1 MPENKDELLKKQNE
15 EIQKL
20 KKELKQASKPSSM
33 FSVLKNTVKR
43 NVHDFFIREDRMKN
57 MDSKIKN
64 LEKELAKKEEELN
77 KTSAELFA
85 AVNLGESDTTRD
97 RSDENSG
104 DNPESEP
111 DSPTQDGPVFPQTAE
126 DAVKEYFGPID
137 LAQLARYY
145 YPETSKPKTSEGL
158 ESPDEESNAEK
169 EEPSSQISTEPE
181 NMGNS
186 VPVDAKPK
194 SQEQAPLV
202 LNNKEE
208 AEKELPKTEPRPEP
222 VLKEIKKPEKTEK
235 KEKDNQ
241 VSERKTAATTTALSQ
256 TKAVVDAEDAPKEK
270 THEPQTST
278 KNAGL
283 NPRSKSGNES
293 SFAGELSMKSG
304 ADSGKAGEASMKS
317 LHSALRLRLPA
328 AKEPLGNETGK
339 AGELSMK
346 SGNEFCEA
354 GELSISVKKAEKNDA
369 TSPGRAKTDT
379 PKINKKNTSTQN
391 KEEKG
396 SKPTQ
401 QEKQPEVKQSETD
414 EQVKGSSAVTTTA
427 TVVDKNGKKKSR
439 KDRRKQK
446 KNTQNPEAQ
455 SAAKT
460 ENNNTVANPGQEKPL
475 SEPDFAESAELDIDL
490 PDDFGIVMEPE
501 EPLPSDLPD
510 INSGS
515 GNIFD
520 DLFNSD
526 SDNWDDSNI

>member
-85 AVNLGESDTTRD
+85 AVNLGESDTTSN

-158 ESPDEESNAEK
+158 ESPDEEPNAEK

-186 VPVDAKPK
+186 VPADAKPK

-208 AEKELPKTEPRPEP
+208 TEKELPKTEPRPEP
-222 VLKEIKKPEKTEK
+222 VLKETKKPEKTEK

-256 TKAVVDAEDAPKEK
+256 TKAVVDAENAPKK
-270 THEPQTST
+270 KAPEPQTLT

-283 NPRSKSGNES
+283 NPRSKSDNES

-304 ADSGKAGEASMKS
+304 ADSGKAGE
-317 LHSALRLRLPA
+317 
-328 AKEPLGNETGK
+328 
-339 AGELSMK
+339 LSMK
-346 SGNEFCEA
+346 SGNESCEA

-369 TSPGRAKTDT
+369 ASPGRAKTDT

-391 KEEKG
+391 KEEKS

-414 EQVKGSSAVTTTA
+414 EQVKGSVAVTTTA

-446 KNTQNPEAQ
+446 KNTQNPETQ

-475 SEPDFAESAELDIDL
+475 SELDFTESAEPDIDL

>member
-158 ESPDEESNAEK
+158 ESPDEDPNAEK

-186 VPVDAKPK
+186 VPADAKPK
-194 SQEQAPLV
+194 SQEQAPPV
-202 LNNKEE
+202 LNKEE

-222 VLKEIKKPEKTEK
+222 VLKETKKPEKTEK

-256 TKAVVDAEDAPKEK
+256 TKAVVDAENAPKK
-270 THEPQTST
+270 KAPEPQTLT

-304 ADSGKAGEASMKS
+304 
-317 LHSALRLRLPA
+317 
-328 AKEPLGNETGK
+328 NE
-339 AGELSMK
+339 S
-346 SGNEFCEA
+346 CEA

-369 TSPGRAKTDT
+369 ASPGRAKTDT

-414 EQVKGSSAVTTTA
+414 EQVKGSAAVTTTA

-475 SEPDFAESAELDIDL
+475 SEPDFTESAELDIDL

>member
-85 AVNLGESDTTRD
+85 AVNLGESDTTSN

-158 ESPDEESNAEK
+158 ESPDEEPNAEK

-186 VPVDAKPK
+186 VPADAKPK

-208 AEKELPKTEPRPEP
+208 TEKELPKTEPRPEP
-222 VLKEIKKPEKTEK
+222 VLKETKKPEKTEK

-256 TKAVVDAEDAPKEK
+256 TKAVVDAENAPKK
-270 THEPQTST
+270 KAPEPQTLT

-283 NPRSKSGNES
+283 NPRSKSDNES

-304 ADSGKAGEASMKS
+304 ADSGKAGE
-317 LHSALRLRLPA
+317 
-328 AKEPLGNETGK
+328 
-339 AGELSMK
+339 LSMK
-346 SGNEFCEA
+346 SGNESCEA

-369 TSPGRAKTDT
+369 ASPGRAKTDT

-414 EQVKGSSAVTTTA
+414 EQVKGCLAS
-427 TVVDKNGKKKSR
+427 
-439 KDRRKQK
+439 
-446 KNTQNPEAQ
+446 
-455 SAAKT
+455 
-460 ENNNTVANPGQEKPL
+460 
-475 SEPDFAESAELDIDL
+475 
-490 PDDFGIVMEPE
+490 
-501 EPLPSDLPD
+501 PD
-510 INSGS
+510 I
-515 GNIFD
+515 
-520 DLFNSD
+520 
-526 SDNWDDSNI
+526 

>member
-1 MPENKDELLKKQNE
+1 MMPENKDELLKKQNE

-85 AVNLGESDTTRD
+85 AVNLGESDTTSN

-104 DNPESEP
+104 DNPESES

-145 YPETSKPKTSEGL
+145 YPETSKPKTSDDL
-158 ESPDEESNAEK
+158 ESPDEEPNAEK
-169 EEPSSQISTEPE
+169 EEPSSQINTEPE
-181 NMGNS
+181 NIGNS
-186 VPVDAKPK
+186 VPVDAKPE
-194 SQEQAPLV
+194 SWEQASTK
-202 LNNKEE
+202 KEAE
-208 AEKELPKTEPRPEP
+208 EKELPKTEPRPEP
-222 VLKEIKKPEKTEK
+222 VLKETKKPEKTEK

-256 TKAVVDAEDAPKEK
+256 AKAVVDAENAPKEK
-270 THEPQTST
+270 APEPQTLT

-339 AGELSMK
+339 AGELS
-346 SGNEFCEA
+346 
-354 GELSISVKKAEKNDA
+354 ISVKKAEKNDA
-369 TSPGRAKTDT
+369 ASPGGSPGRAKTDT

-401 QEKQPEVKQSETD
+401 LEKQPEVKQSETD
-414 EQVKGSSAVTTTA
+414 EQVKGSAAVTTTA

-446 KNTQNPEAQ
+446 KNTQNPETQ
-455 SAAKT
+455 SAQPVAKT

-475 SEPDFAESAELDIDL
+475 SEPDFTESAEPDIDL

>member
-85 AVNLGESDTTRD
+85 AINLGESDTTSN

-158 ESPDEESNAEK
+158 ESPDEEPNAEK

-186 VPVDAKPK
+186 VPADAKPK
-194 SQEQAPLV
+194 SQEQAPPV
-202 LNNKEE
+202 LNKEE

-222 VLKEIKKPEKTEK
+222 VLKETKKPEKTEK

-270 THEPQTST
+270 APEPQTLT

-304 ADSGKAGEASMKS
+304 ADSGKAGE
-317 LHSALRLRLPA
+317 
-328 AKEPLGNETGK
+328 
-339 AGELSMK
+339 
-346 SGNEFCEA
+346 
-354 GELSISVKKAEKNDA
+354 LSISVKKAEKNDA
-369 TSPGRAKTDT
+369 ASPGRAKTDT

-396 SKPTQ
+396 SNPTQ
-401 QEKQPEVKQSETD
+401 QEKQPEVKQAETD
-414 EQVKGSSAVTTTA
+414 KQVKDSPAVTTTA

-446 KNTQNPEAQ
+446 KNTQNPETQ

-475 SEPDFAESAELDIDL
+475 SEPDFTESAEPDIDL

>member
-33 FSVLKNTVKR
+33 FSVLKNTVQR
-43 NVHDFFIREDRMKN
+43 HVHDFFIREDRMKN

-77 KTSAELFA
+77 KASAELFA
-85 AVNLGESDTTRD
+85 AVNLGESDTTSN

-145 YPETSKPKTSEGL
+145 YPETSKPKTSDDL
-158 ESPDEESNAEK
+158 ESPDEEPNAEK
-169 EEPSSQISTEPE
+169 EEPSSQINTEPE

-186 VPVDAKPK
+186 VPADAKPK
-194 SQEQAPLV
+194 SQEQAPPV
-202 LNNKEE
+202 LNKEE
-208 AEKELPKTEPRPEP
+208 AEKELPKTEPRPKT
-222 VLKEIKKPEKTEK
+222 VLKETKKPEKTEK

-256 TKAVVDAEDAPKEK
+256 TKAVKEK
-270 THEPQTST
+270 APEPQTLT

-283 NPRSKSGNES
+283 NPRSKSG
-293 SFAGELSMKSG
+293 F
-304 ADSGKAGEASMKS
+304 
-317 LHSALRLRLPA
+317 
-328 AKEPLGNETGK
+328 

-346 SGNEFCEA
+346 SGNESCET

-369 TSPGRAKTDT
+369 ASPGRAKTDT

-475 SEPDFAESAELDIDL
+475 SEPDFTESAEPDIDL

>member
-85 AVNLGESDTTRD
+85 AVNLGESDTTSD
-97 RSDENSG
+97 RSDEKSG

-126 DAVKEYFGPID
+126 DAVREYFGPID

-158 ESPDEESNAEK
+158 ESPDEEPNAEK

-186 VPVDAKPK
+186 VPADAKSK
-194 SQEQAPLV
+194 SQEQASLV

-208 AEKELPKTEPRPEP
+208 AEKELPKTEPRPKP
-222 VLKEIKKPEKTEK
+222 VLKETKKPEKTEK

-256 TKAVVDAEDAPKEK
+256 AKAVVDAENAPKEK
-270 THEPQTST
+270 APEPQTLT
-278 KNAGL
+278 KNVGL

-304 ADSGKAGEASMKS
+304 
-317 LHSALRLRLPA
+317 
-328 AKEPLGNETGK
+328 NETGK

-346 SGNEFCEA
+346 SGNESCEA

-369 TSPGRAKTDT
+369 ASPGRAKTDT

-401 QEKQPEVKQSETD
+401 QEKQPEVKQAETD
-414 EQVKGSSAVTTTA
+414 KQVKDSPAVTTTA

-460 ENNNTVANPGQEKPL
+460 ENNNIVANPGQEKPL
-475 SEPDFAESAELDIDL
+475 SELDFTESAEPDIDL

>member
-85 AVNLGESDTTRD
+85 AVNLGESDTTGD

-158 ESPDEESNAEK
+158 ESPDEDPNAEK

-186 VPVDAKPK
+186 VPADAKPK
-194 SQEQAPLV
+194 SQEQAPPV
-202 LNNKEE
+202 LNREE

-222 VLKEIKKPEKTEK
+222 VLIETKKPEKTEK

-304 ADSGKAGEASMKS
+304 
-317 LHSALRLRLPA
+317 
-328 AKEPLGNETGK
+328 NE
-339 AGELSMK
+339 S
-346 SGNEFCEA
+346 CEA

-369 TSPGRAKTDT
+369 ASPGRAKTDT
-379 PKINKKNTSTQN
+379 PKINKKNASTQN

-401 QEKQPEVKQSETD
+401 QEKQPDVKQAETD
-414 EQVKGSSAVTTTA
+414 EQVKGSAAVITTA

-460 ENNNTVANPGQEKPL
+460 ENNNIVANPGQEKPL
-475 SEPDFAESAELDIDL
+475 SEPDFTESAEPDIDL

>member
-85 AVNLGESDTTRD
+85 AVNLGESDTTSN
-97 RSDENSG
+97 RSDEKSG

-111 DSPTQDGPVFPQTAE
+111 DSPIQDGPVFPQTAE

-145 YPETSKPKTSEGL
+145 YPEASKPKTSEGL
-158 ESPDEESNAEK
+158 ESPDEEPNAEK

-186 VPVDAKPK
+186 VPADAKSK

-241 VSERKTAATTTALSQ
+241 VSERKTTVTTTALSQ
-256 TKAVVDAEDAPKEK
+256 TKAVVDAKDAPKEK
-270 THEPQTST
+270 TPKPQTST

-304 ADSGKAGEASMKS
+304 
-317 LHSALRLRLPA
+317 
-328 AKEPLGNETGK
+328 NE
-339 AGELSMK
+339 S
-346 SGNEFCEA
+346 CEA

-475 SEPDFAESAELDIDL
+475 SEPDFTESAELDIDL

>member
-85 AVNLGESDTTRD
+85 AVNLGESDTTSN

-158 ESPDEESNAEK
+158 ESPDEEPNAEK

-186 VPVDAKPK
+186 VPADAKPK

-208 AEKELPKTEPRPEP
+208 TEKELPKTEPRPEP
-222 VLKEIKKPEKTEK
+222 VLKETKKPEKTEK

-256 TKAVVDAEDAPKEK
+256 TKAVVDAENAPKK
-270 THEPQTST
+270 KAPEPQTLT

-283 NPRSKSGNES
+283 NPRSKSDNES

-304 ADSGKAGEASMKS
+304 ADSGKAGE
-317 LHSALRLRLPA
+317 
-328 AKEPLGNETGK
+328 
-339 AGELSMK
+339 LSMK
-346 SGNEFCEA
+346 SGNESCEA

-369 TSPGRAKTDT
+369 ASPGRAKTDT

-414 EQVKGSSAVTTTA
+414 EQVKGSVAVTTTA
-427 TVVDKNGKKKSR
+427 TVADKNGKKKSR

-446 KNTQNPEAQ
+446 KNTQNPETQ

-475 SEPDFAESAELDIDL
+475 SELDFTESAEPDIDL

>member
-1 MPENKDELLKKQNE
+1 MMPENKDELLKKQNE

-85 AVNLGESDTTRD
+85 AVNLGESDTASN
-97 RSDENSG
+97 RSDENSS

-145 YPETSKPKTSEGL
+145 YPEDSKSKTPEGL
-158 ESPDEESNAEK
+158 EKLDEEPNVKK
-169 EEPSSQISTEPE
+169 EGQPAQISVEPE

-186 VPVDAKPK
+186 IPDDAKPENQK
-194 SQEQAPLV
+194 QASTK
-202 LNNKEE
+202 KEVK
-208 AEKELPKTEPRPEP
+208 KELSKTESKPEP

-235 KEKDNQ
+235 KEKDKQ
-241 VSERKTAATTTALSQ
+241 SSERKTVGN
-256 TKAVVDAEDAPKEK
+256 TKDTSEEK
-270 THEPQTST
+270 KPEPQTS
-278 KNAGL
+278 
-283 NPRSKSGNES
+283 
-293 SFAGELSMKSG
+293 LSVEK
-304 ADSGKAGEASMKS
+304 
-317 LHSALRLRLPA
+317 
-328 AKEPLGNETGK
+328 T
-339 AGELSMK
+339 
-346 SGNEFCEA
+346 
-354 GELSISVKKAEKNDA
+354 EKNDA
-369 TSPGRAKTDT
+369 APSGQPKTDT
-379 PKINKKNTSTQN
+379 SKINKKDTSTQN
-391 KEEKG
+391 KEDAG
-396 SKPTQ
+396 SKPTRL
-401 QEKQPEVKQSETD
+401 EKQPEVKQPETD
-414 EQVKGSSAVTTTA
+414 EQARDSAVAAVTA

-446 KNTQNPEAQ
+446 KNTQNPETQ
-455 SAAKT
+455 SAQPDAKT
-460 ENNNTVANPGQEKPL
+460 ENNNTAANPGQKKPF
-475 SEPDFAESAELDIDL
+475 SEPDFTESSEPDIDL

>member
-158 ESPDEESNAEK
+158 ESPDEDPNAEK

-186 VPVDAKPK
+186 VPADAKPK
-194 SQEQAPLV
+194 SQEQAPPV
-202 LNNKEE
+202 LNKEE

-222 VLKEIKKPEKTEK
+222 VLKETKKPEKTEK

-256 TKAVVDAEDAPKEK
+256 AKAVVDAENAPKEK
-270 THEPQTST
+270 APEPQTLT

-339 AGELSMK
+339 AGELS
-346 SGNEFCEA
+346 
-354 GELSISVKKAEKNDA
+354 ISVKKAEKNDA
-369 TSPGRAKTDT
+369 ASPGVSPGRAKTDT

-401 QEKQPEVKQSETD
+401 LEKQPEVKQSETD
-414 EQVKGSSAVTTTA
+414 EQVKGSAAVTTTA

-475 SEPDFAESAELDIDL
+475 SEPDFTESAELDIDL

>member
-85 AVNLGESDTTRD
+85 AVNLGESDTTSD

-104 DNPESEP
+104 DNPKSEP

-158 ESPDEESNAEK
+158 ESPDEEPNAEK

-181 NMGNS
+181 NMGNLFPS
-186 VPVDAKPK
+186 DAKPK

-222 VLKEIKKPEKTEK
+222 VLKETKKPEKTEK

-241 VSERKTAATTTALSQ
+241 ASERKTAATTTALSQ
-256 TKAVVDAEDAPKEK
+256 TKAVVDAENAPKEK
-270 THEPQTST
+270 TPKPQTST

-304 ADSGKAGEASMKS
+304 
-317 LHSALRLRLPA
+317 
-328 AKEPLGNETGK
+328 NE
-339 AGELSMK
+339 S
-346 SGNEFCEA
+346 CEA

-369 TSPGRAKTDT
+369 ASPGRAKTDT

-414 EQVKGSSAVTTTA
+414 EQVKGSVAVTTTA

-475 SEPDFAESAELDIDL
+475 SEPDFTESAELDIDL

-526 SDNWDDSNI
+526 SNNWDDSNI

>member
-85 AVNLGESDTTRD
+85 AVNLGESDTTSD

-145 YPETSKPKTSEGL
+145 YPETSKPKMSEGL
-158 ESPDEESNAEK
+158 ESPDEDPNAEK

-186 VPVDAKPK
+186 VPADAKPK
-194 SQEQAPLV
+194 SQEQAPPV
-202 LNNKEE
+202 LNKEE
-208 AEKELPKTEPRPEP
+208 AEKELPKTEPRPKP
-222 VLKEIKKPEKTEK
+222 VLKETKKPEKTEK

-241 VSERKTAATTTALSQ
+241 ASERKTAATTTALSQ
-256 TKAVVDAEDAPKEK
+256 AKAVVDAENAPKEK
-270 THEPQTST
+270 TPKPQTST

-304 ADSGKAGEASMKS
+304 
-317 LHSALRLRLPA
+317 
-328 AKEPLGNETGK
+328 NE
-339 AGELSMK
+339 S
-346 SGNEFCEA
+346 CEA

-369 TSPGRAKTDT
+369 ASPGRAKTDT

-414 EQVKGSSAVTTTA
+414 EQVKGSVAVTTTA

-475 SEPDFAESAELDIDL
+475 SEPDFTESAELDIDL

-526 SDNWDDSNI
+526 SNNWDDSNI

>member
-85 AVNLGESDTTRD
+85 AVNLGESDTASN
-97 RSDENSG
+97 RSDENSS

-145 YPETSKPKTSEGL
+145 YPEDSKSKTPEGL
-158 ESPDEESNAEK
+158 EKLDEEPNVKK
-169 EEPSSQISTEPE
+169 EGQPAQISVEPE

-186 VPVDAKPK
+186 IPDDAKPENQK
-194 SQEQAPLV
+194 QASTK
-202 LNNKEE
+202 KEVK
-208 AEKELPKTEPRPEP
+208 KELSKTESKPEP

-235 KEKDNQ
+235 KEKDKQ
-241 VSERKTAATTTALSQ
+241 SSERKTVGN
-256 TKAVVDAEDAPKEK
+256 TKDTSEEK
-270 THEPQTST
+270 KPEPQTS
-278 KNAGL
+278 
-283 NPRSKSGNES
+283 
-293 SFAGELSMKSG
+293 LSVEK
-304 ADSGKAGEASMKS
+304 
-317 LHSALRLRLPA
+317 
-328 AKEPLGNETGK
+328 T
-339 AGELSMK
+339 
-346 SGNEFCEA
+346 
-354 GELSISVKKAEKNDA
+354 EKNDA
-369 TSPGRAKTDT
+369 APSGQPKTDT
-379 PKINKKNTSTQN
+379 SKINKKDTSTQN
-391 KEEKG
+391 KEDAG
-396 SKPTQ
+396 SKPTRL
-401 QEKQPEVKQSETD
+401 EKQPEVKQPETD
-414 EQVKGSSAVTTTA
+414 EQARDSAVAAVAA

-446 KNTQNPEAQ
+446 KNTQNPETQ
-455 SAAKT
+455 SAQPDAKT
-460 ENNNTVANPGQEKPL
+460 ENNNTAANPGQKKPF
-475 SEPDFAESAELDIDL
+475 SEPDFTESSEPDIDL

>member
-33 FSVLKNTVKR
+33 FSVLKNTVNR

-85 AVNLGESDTTRD
+85 AVNLGESDTASD
-97 RSDENSG
+97 RSGENSA
-104 DNPESEP
+104 DNPESGP

-145 YPETSKPKTSEGL
+145 YPEDSKSKTPEGL
-158 ESPDEESNAEK
+158 EKLDEEPNVKK
-169 EEPSSQISTEPE
+169 EGQPTQISVEPE

-186 VPVDAKPK
+186 IPDDAKPENQK
-194 SQEQAPLV
+194 QASTK
-202 LNNKEE
+202 KEVK
-208 AEKELPKTEPRPEP
+208 KELSKTESKPEP

-235 KEKDNQ
+235 KEKDKQ
-241 VSERKTAATTTALSQ
+241 SSERKTVGN
-256 TKAVVDAEDAPKEK
+256 TKDTSEEK
-270 THEPQTST
+270 KPEPQTS
-278 KNAGL
+278 
-283 NPRSKSGNES
+283 
-293 SFAGELSMKSG
+293 LSVEK
-304 ADSGKAGEASMKS
+304 
-317 LHSALRLRLPA
+317 
-328 AKEPLGNETGK
+328 T
-339 AGELSMK
+339 
-346 SGNEFCEA
+346 
-354 GELSISVKKAEKNDA
+354 EKNDA
-369 TSPGRAKTDT
+369 APSGQPKTDT
-379 PKINKKNTSTQN
+379 SKINKKDTSTQN
-391 KEEKG
+391 KEDAG
-396 SKPTQ
+396 SKPTRL
-401 QEKQPEVKQSETD
+401 EKQPEVKQPETD
-414 EQVKGSSAVTTTA
+414 EQARDSAVAAVTA

-446 KNTQNPEAQ
+446 KNTQNPETQ
-455 SAAKT
+455 SAQPDAKT
-460 ENNNTVANPGQEKPL
+460 ENNNTAANPGQEKPL
-475 SEPDFAESAELDIDL
+475 SEPDFAESAEPDIDL

>member
-158 ESPDEESNAEK
+158 ESPDEDPNAEK

-186 VPVDAKPK
+186 VPADAKPK
-194 SQEQAPLV
+194 SQEQAPPV
-202 LNNKEE
+202 LNKEE

-222 VLKEIKKPEKTEK
+222 VLKETKKPEKTEK

-256 TKAVVDAEDAPKEK
+256 TKAVVDAENAPKK
-270 THEPQTST
+270 KAPEPQTLT

-283 NPRSKSGNES
+283 NPRSKSDNES

-304 ADSGKAGEASMKS
+304 ADSGKAGE
-317 LHSALRLRLPA
+317 
-328 AKEPLGNETGK
+328 
-339 AGELSMK
+339 LSMK
-346 SGNEFCEA
+346 SGNESCEA

-369 TSPGRAKTDT
+369 ASPGRAKTDT

-414 EQVKGSSAVTTTA
+414 EQVKGSAAVTTTA

-460 ENNNTVANPGQEKPL
+460 ENNNIVANPGQEKPL
-475 SEPDFAESAELDIDL
+475 SEPDFTESAEPDIDL

>member
-158 ESPDEESNAEK
+158 ESPDEDPNAEK

-186 VPVDAKPK
+186 VPADAKPK
-194 SQEQAPLV
+194 SQEQAPPV
-202 LNNKEE
+202 LNKEE

-222 VLKEIKKPEKTEK
+222 VLKETKKPEKTEK

-256 TKAVVDAEDAPKEK
+256 TKAVVDAENAPKK
-270 THEPQTST
+270 KAPEPQTLT

-304 ADSGKAGEASMKS
+304 
-317 LHSALRLRLPA
+317 
-328 AKEPLGNETGK
+328 NE
-339 AGELSMK
+339 S
-346 SGNEFCEA
+346 CEV
-354 GELSISVKKAEKNDA
+354 GELSISVKKAERNDA
-369 TSPGRAKTDT
+369 ASPGRAKTDT

-414 EQVKGSSAVTTTA
+414 EQVKGSAAVTTTA

-460 ENNNTVANPGQEKPL
+460 ENNNIVANPGQEKPL
-475 SEPDFAESAELDIDL
+475 SEPDFTESAEPDIDL

>member
-158 ESPDEESNAEK
+158 ESPDEDPNAEK

-186 VPVDAKPK
+186 VPADAKPK
-194 SQEQAPLV
+194 SQEQAPPV
-202 LNNKEE
+202 LNKEE

-222 VLKEIKKPEKTEK
+222 VLKETKKPEKTEK

-241 VSERKTAATTTALSQ
+241 ASERKTAATTTALSQ
-256 TKAVVDAEDAPKEK
+256 TKAVVDAENAPKEK
-270 THEPQTST
+270 TPKPQTST

-304 ADSGKAGEASMKS
+304 
-317 LHSALRLRLPA
+317 
-328 AKEPLGNETGK
+328 NE
-339 AGELSMK
+339 S
-346 SGNEFCEA
+346 CEA

-369 TSPGRAKTDT
+369 ASPGRAKTDT

-414 EQVKGSSAVTTTA
+414 EQVKGSAAVTTTA

-475 SEPDFAESAELDIDL
+475 SEPDFTESAELDIDL

>member
-158 ESPDEESNAEK
+158 ESPDEDPNAEK

-186 VPVDAKPK
+186 IPADAKPK
-194 SQEQAPLV
+194 SQEQAPPV
-202 LNNKEE
+202 LNKEE
-208 AEKELPKTEPRPEP
+208 AEKELPITEPRLEP

-241 VSERKTAATTTALSQ
+241 ASERKTAATTTALSQ
-256 TKAVVDAEDAPKEK
+256 TKAVVDAENAPKEK
-270 THEPQTST
+270 TPKPQTST

-304 ADSGKAGEASMKS
+304 
-317 LHSALRLRLPA
+317 
-328 AKEPLGNETGK
+328 NE
-339 AGELSMK
+339 S
-346 SGNEFCEA
+346 CEA

-369 TSPGRAKTDT
+369 ASPGRAKTDT

-414 EQVKGSSAVTTTA
+414 EQVKGSAAVTTTA

-460 ENNNTVANPGQEKPL
+460 ENNNIVANPGQEKPL
-475 SEPDFAESAELDIDL
+475 SEPDFTESAEPDIDL

>member
-85 AVNLGESDTTRD
+85 AVNLGESDTTSN

-158 ESPDEESNAEK
+158 ESPDEEPNAEK

-186 VPVDAKPK
+186 VPADVKSK

-222 VLKEIKKPEKTEK
+222 VLKETKKPEKTEK

-256 TKAVVDAEDAPKEK
+256 TKSVVDAENAPKEK
-270 THEPQTST
+270 APEPQTSM

-304 ADSGKAGEASMKS
+304 
-317 LHSALRLRLPA
+317 
-328 AKEPLGNETGK
+328 NETGK
-339 AGELSMK
+339 
-346 SGNEFCEA
+346 A

-369 TSPGRAKTDT
+369 ASPGGSPGRAKTDT

-414 EQVKGSSAVTTTA
+414 EQVKGSAAVTTTA

-475 SEPDFAESAELDIDL
+475 SESDFTESAEPDIDL

>member
-85 AVNLGESDTTRD
+85 AVNLGESDTTSD
-97 RSDENSG
+97 RSDEKSG

-158 ESPDEESNAEK
+158 ESPDEEPNAEK

-186 VPVDAKPK
+186 VPADAKSK
-194 SQEQAPLV
+194 SQEQASLV

-208 AEKELPKTEPRPEP
+208 AEKELPKTEPRPKP
-222 VLKEIKKPEKTEK
+222 VLKETKKPEKTEK

-241 VSERKTAATTTALSQ
+241 ASERKTAATTTALSQ
-256 TKAVVDAEDAPKEK
+256 TKAVVDAENAPKEK
-270 THEPQTST
+270 TPKPQTST

-304 ADSGKAGEASMKS
+304 
-317 LHSALRLRLPA
+317 
-328 AKEPLGNETGK
+328 NE
-339 AGELSMK
+339 S
-346 SGNEFCEA
+346 CEA

-369 TSPGRAKTDT
+369 ASPGRAKTDT

-414 EQVKGSSAVTTTA
+414 EQVKGSAAVTTTA

-475 SEPDFAESAELDIDL
+475 SEPDFTESAELDIDL

>member
-1 MPENKDELLKKQNE
+1 MMPENKDELLKKQNE

-85 AVNLGESDTTRD
+85 AVNLGESDTTSD
-97 RSDENSG
+97 RSDEKSG
-104 DNPESEP
+104 DNPKSEP

-158 ESPDEESNAEK
+158 ESPDEEPNAEK

-186 VPVDAKPK
+186 VPADAKPK
-194 SQEQAPLV
+194 SQEQAPPV
-202 LNNKEE
+202 LNKEE
-208 AEKELPKTEPRPEP
+208 VEKELPKTEPRPEP
-222 VLKEIKKPEKTEK
+222 VLKETKKPEKTEK

-241 VSERKTAATTTALSQ
+241 VSERKTAVTTTALSQ
-256 TKAVVDAEDAPKEK
+256 AKAVVDAENVPKEK
-270 THEPQTST
+270 VPEPQTST

-304 ADSGKAGEASMKS
+304 ADSGKTGEASMKS
-317 LHSALRLRLPA
+317 LHSALWLRLPV

-346 SGNEFCEA
+346 SGNESCEA

-369 TSPGRAKTDT
+369 ASPGRAKTDT

-396 SKPTQ
+396 SNPTQ
-401 QEKQPEVKQSETD
+401 QEKQPEVKQAETD
-414 EQVKGSSAVTTTA
+414 KQVKDSPAVTTTA

>member
-85 AVNLGESDTTRD
+85 AVNLGESDTTSN

-104 DNPESEP
+104 DNPESES

-145 YPETSKPKTSEGL
+145 YPETSKPKTSDDL
-158 ESPDEESNAEK
+158 ESPDEEPNAEK
-169 EEPSSQISTEPE
+169 EEPSSQINTEPE
-181 NMGNS
+181 NIGNS
-186 VPVDAKPK
+186 VPVDAKPE
-194 SQEQAPLV
+194 SWEQASTK
-202 LNNKEE
+202 KEAE
-208 AEKELPKTEPRPEP
+208 EKELPKTESRPEP
-222 VLKEIKKPEKTEK
+222 VLKETKKPEKTEK

-256 TKAVVDAEDAPKEK
+256 AKAVVDAENAPKEK
-270 THEPQTST
+270 APEPQTLT

-339 AGELSMK
+339 AGELST
-346 SGNEFCEA
+346 
-354 GELSISVKKAEKNDA
+354 SVKKAEKNDA
-369 TSPGRAKTDT
+369 ASPGGSPGRAKTDT

-401 QEKQPEVKQSETD
+401 LEKQPEVKQSETD
-414 EQVKGSSAVTTTA
+414 EQVKGSAAVTTTA

-475 SEPDFAESAELDIDL
+475 SEPDFTESAELDIDL

>member
-85 AVNLGESDTTRD
+85 AVNLGESDTTSN
-97 RSDENSG
+97 RSDEKSG

-111 DSPTQDGPVFPQTAE
+111 DSPIQDGPVFPQTAE

-145 YPETSKPKTSEGL
+145 YPEASKPKTSEGL
-158 ESPDEESNAEK
+158 ESPDEEPNAEK

-186 VPVDAKPK
+186 VPADAKSK

-241 VSERKTAATTTALSQ
+241 VSERKTTVTTTALSQ
-256 TKAVVDAEDAPKEK
+256 TKAVVDAKDAPKEK
-270 THEPQTST
+270 TPKPQTST

-304 ADSGKAGEASMKS
+304 
-317 LHSALRLRLPA
+317 
-328 AKEPLGNETGK
+328 NE
-339 AGELSMK
+339 S
-346 SGNEFCEA
+346 CEA

-369 TSPGRAKTDT
+369 ASPGRAKTDT

-475 SEPDFAESAELDIDL
+475 SEPDFTESAELDIDL

>member
-1 MPENKDELLKKQNE
+1 MMPENKDELLKKQNE

-85 AVNLGESDTTRD
+85 AVNLGESDTTSN

-158 ESPDEESNAEK
+158 ESPDEEPNAEK

-186 VPVDAKPK
+186 VPADAKSK

-222 VLKEIKKPEKTEK
+222 VLKETKKPEKTEK

-256 TKAVVDAEDAPKEK
+256 TKAVVDAENAPKEK
-270 THEPQTST
+270 APEPQTLT

-283 NPRSKSGNES
+283 NPRLKSGNEP
-293 SFAGELSMKSG
+293 SFAGELSMKFG

-317 LHSALRLRLPA
+317 
-328 AKEPLGNETGK
+328 GNETGK
-339 AGELSMK
+339 
-346 SGNEFCEA
+346 A
-354 GELSISVKKAEKNDA
+354 GELSISVKKAEKNDVA
-369 TSPGRAKTDT
+369 SPGRAKTDT

-401 QEKQPEVKQSETD
+401 QGKQPEAKQSETD
-414 EQVKGSSAVTTTA
+414 EQVKSATAVTTTA

-475 SEPDFAESAELDIDL
+475 SEPDFTESAEPDIDL

-510 INSGS
+510 INSDS

>member
-1 MPENKDELLKKQNE
+1 MMPENKDELLKKQNE

-85 AVNLGESDTTRD
+85 AVNLGESDTTSN

-104 DNPESEP
+104 DNPESES

-145 YPETSKPKTSEGL
+145 YPETSKPKTSDDL
-158 ESPDEESNAEK
+158 ESPDEEPNAEK
-169 EEPSSQISTEPE
+169 EEPSSQINTEPE
-181 NMGNS
+181 NIGNS
-186 VPVDAKPK
+186 VPVDAKPE
-194 SQEQAPLV
+194 SWEQASTK
-202 LNNKEE
+202 KEAE
-208 AEKELPKTEPRPEP
+208 EKELPKTEPRPEP
-222 VLKEIKKPEKTEK
+222 VLKETKKPEKTEK

-241 VSERKTAATTTALSQ
+241 LSERKTAATTTALSQ
-256 TKAVVDAEDAPKEK
+256 AKAVVDAENAPKEK
-270 THEPQTST
+270 APEPQTLT

-339 AGELSMK
+339 AGELS
-346 SGNEFCEA
+346 
-354 GELSISVKKAEKNDA
+354 ISVKKAEKNDA
-369 TSPGRAKTDT
+369 ASPGGSPGRAKTDT

-401 QEKQPEVKQSETD
+401 LEKQPEVKQSETD
-414 EQVKGSSAVTTTA
+414 EQVKGSAAVTTTA

-475 SEPDFAESAELDIDL
+475 SEPDFTESAELDIDL

>member
-85 AVNLGESDTTRD
+85 AVNLGESDTTSN

-158 ESPDEESNAEK
+158 EGPDEEPNAEK

-186 VPVDAKPK
+186 VPADAKPK

-208 AEKELPKTEPRPEP
+208 TEKELPKTEPRPEP
-222 VLKEIKKPEKTEK
+222 VLKETKKPEKTEK

-256 TKAVVDAEDAPKEK
+256 TKAVVDAENAPKK
-270 THEPQTST
+270 KAPEPQTLT

-283 NPRSKSGNES
+283 NPRSKSDNES

-304 ADSGKAGEASMKS
+304 ADSGKAGE
-317 LHSALRLRLPA
+317 
-328 AKEPLGNETGK
+328 
-339 AGELSMK
+339 LSMK
-346 SGNEFCEA
+346 SGNESCEA

-369 TSPGRAKTDT
+369 ASPGRAKTDT

-414 EQVKGSSAVTTTA
+414 EQVKGSVAVTTTA

-446 KNTQNPEAQ
+446 KNTQNPETQ

-475 SEPDFAESAELDIDL
+475 SELDFTESAEPDIDL

>member
-85 AVNLGESDTTRD
+85 AVNLGESDTTSN

-158 ESPDEESNAEK
+158 ESPDEEPNAEK

-186 VPVDAKPK
+186 VPADAKSK

-208 AEKELPKTEPRPEP
+208 TEKELPKTEPRPEP
-222 VLKEIKKPEKTEK
+222 VLKETKKPEKTEK

-256 TKAVVDAEDAPKEK
+256 TKAVVDAENAPKK
-270 THEPQTST
+270 KAPEPQTLT

-283 NPRSKSGNES
+283 NPRSKSDNES

-304 ADSGKAGEASMKS
+304 ADSGKAGE
-317 LHSALRLRLPA
+317 
-328 AKEPLGNETGK
+328 
-339 AGELSMK
+339 LSMK
-346 SGNEFCEA
+346 SGNESCEA

-369 TSPGRAKTDT
+369 ASPGRAKTDT

-414 EQVKGSSAVTTTA
+414 EQVKGSVAVTTTA

-446 KNTQNPEAQ
+446 KNTQNPETQ

-475 SEPDFAESAELDIDL
+475 SELDFTESAEPDIDL

>member
-1 MPENKDELLKKQNE
+1 MMPENKDELLKKQNE

-158 ESPDEESNAEK
+158 ESPDEDPNAEK

-186 VPVDAKPK
+186 VPADAKPK
-194 SQEQAPLV
+194 SQEQAPPV
-202 LNNKEE
+202 LNKEE

-222 VLKEIKKPEKTEK
+222 VLKETKKPEKTEK

-256 TKAVVDAEDAPKEK
+256 TKAVVDAENAPKK
-270 THEPQTST
+270 KAPEPQTLT

-304 ADSGKAGEASMKS
+304 
-317 LHSALRLRLPA
+317 
-328 AKEPLGNETGK
+328 NE
-339 AGELSMK
+339 S
-346 SGNEFCEA
+346 CEA
-354 GELSISVKKAEKNDA
+354 GELSISVKKAERNDA
-369 TSPGRAKTDT
+369 ASPGRAKTDT

-414 EQVKGSSAVTTTA
+414 EQVKGSAAVTTTA

-460 ENNNTVANPGQEKPL
+460 ENNNIVANPGQEKPL
-475 SEPDFAESAELDIDL
+475 SEPDFTESAEPDIDL

>member
-85 AVNLGESDTTRD
+85 AVNLGESDTTSN

-158 ESPDEESNAEK
+158 ESPDEEPNAEK

-186 VPVDAKPK
+186 VPADAKPK

-208 AEKELPKTEPRPEP
+208 TEKELPKTEPRPEP
-222 VLKEIKKPEKTEK
+222 VLKETKKPEKTEK

-256 TKAVVDAEDAPKEK
+256 TKAVVDAENAPKK
-270 THEPQTST
+270 KAPEPQTLT

-283 NPRSKSGNES
+283 NPRSKSDNES

-304 ADSGKAGEASMKS
+304 
-317 LHSALRLRLPA
+317 
-328 AKEPLGNETGK
+328 NE
-339 AGELSMK
+339 S
-346 SGNEFCEA
+346 CEA

-369 TSPGRAKTDT
+369 ASPGRAKTDT

-414 EQVKGSSAVTTTA
+414 EQVKGSVAVTTTA

-446 KNTQNPEAQ
+446 KNTQNPETQ

-475 SEPDFAESAELDIDL
+475 SELDFTESAEPDIDL

>member
-85 AVNLGESDTTRD
+85 AVNLGESDTTSN

-111 DSPTQDGPVFPQTAE
+111 DSPTQDGPVFPQTAV

-145 YPETSKPKTSEGL
+145 YPETSKPKTSDDL
-158 ESPDEESNAEK
+158 ESPDEEPNAEK
-169 EEPSSQISTEPE
+169 EEPSSQINTEPE
-181 NMGNS
+181 NIGNS
-186 VPVDAKPK
+186 VPVDAKPE
-194 SQEQAPLV
+194 SWEQASTK
-202 LNNKEE
+202 KEAE
-208 AEKELPKTEPRPEP
+208 EKELPKTEPRPEP
-222 VLKEIKKPEKTEK
+222 VLKETKKPEKTEK

-256 TKAVVDAEDAPKEK
+256 AKAVVDAENAPKEK
-270 THEPQTST
+270 APEPQTLT

-339 AGELSMK
+339 AGELS
-346 SGNEFCEA
+346 
-354 GELSISVKKAEKNDA
+354 ISVKKAEKNDA
-369 TSPGRAKTDT
+369 ASPGGSPGRAKTDT

-401 QEKQPEVKQSETD
+401 LEKQPEVKQSETD
-414 EQVKGSSAVTTTA
+414 EQVKGSAAVTTTA

-475 SEPDFAESAELDIDL
+475 SEPDFTESAELDIDL

>member
-85 AVNLGESDTTRD
+85 AVNIGESDTTRD

-158 ESPDEESNAEK
+158 ESPDEDPNAEK

-186 VPVDAKPK
+186 VPADAKPK
-194 SQEQAPLV
+194 SQEQAPPV
-202 LNNKEE
+202 LNKEE

-222 VLKEIKKPEKTEK
+222 VLKETKKPEKTEK

-256 TKAVVDAEDAPKEK
+256 TKAVVDAENAPKK
-270 THEPQTST
+270 KAPEPQTLT

-304 ADSGKAGEASMKS
+304 
-317 LHSALRLRLPA
+317 
-328 AKEPLGNETGK
+328 NE
-339 AGELSMK
+339 S
-346 SGNEFCEA
+346 CEA

-369 TSPGRAKTDT
+369 ASPGRAKTDT

-460 ENNNTVANPGQEKPL
+460 ENNNIVANPGQEKPL
-475 SEPDFAESAELDIDL
+475 SEPDFTESAEPDIDL

>member
-85 AVNLGESDTTRD
+85 AVNLGESDTTSN

-158 ESPDEESNAEK
+158 ESPDEEPNAEK

-186 VPVDAKPK
+186 VPADAKPK

-208 AEKELPKTEPRPEP
+208 TEKELPKTEPRPEP
-222 VLKEIKKPEKTEK
+222 VLKETKKPEKTEK

-256 TKAVVDAEDAPKEK
+256 TKAVVDAENAPKK
-270 THEPQTST
+270 KAPEPQTLT

-304 ADSGKAGEASMKS
+304 
-317 LHSALRLRLPA
+317 
-328 AKEPLGNETGK
+328 NE
-339 AGELSMK
+339 S
-346 SGNEFCEA
+346 CEA

-369 TSPGRAKTDT
+369 ASPGRAKTDT

-460 ENNNTVANPGQEKPL
+460 ENNNIVANPGQEKPL
-475 SEPDFAESAELDIDL
+475 SEPDFTESAEPDIDL

>member
-158 ESPDEESNAEK
+158 ESPDEDPNAEK

-186 VPVDAKPK
+186 VPADAKPK
-194 SQEQAPLV
+194 SQEQAPPV
-202 LNNKEE
+202 LNKEE

-222 VLKEIKKPEKTEK
+222 VLKETKKPEKTEK

-256 TKAVVDAEDAPKEK
+256 TKAVVDAENAPKK
-270 THEPQTST
+270 KAPEPQTLT

-304 ADSGKAGEASMKS
+304 
-317 LHSALRLRLPA
+317 
-328 AKEPLGNETGK
+328 NE
-339 AGELSMK
+339 S
-346 SGNEFCEA
+346 CEA

-369 TSPGRAKTDT
+369 ASPGRAKTDT

-401 QEKQPEVKQSETD
+401 QEKQPDVKQAETD
-414 EQVKGSSAVTTTA
+414 EQVKGSAAVITTA

-460 ENNNTVANPGQEKPL
+460 ENNNIVANPGQEKPL
-475 SEPDFAESAELDIDL
+475 SEPDFTESAEPDIDL

>member
-85 AVNLGESDTTRD
+85 AVNLGESDTTSN

-158 ESPDEESNAEK
+158 ESPDEEPNAEK

-186 VPVDAKPK
+186 VPADAKSK

-222 VLKEIKKPEKTEK
+222 VLKETKKPEKTEK

-256 TKAVVDAEDAPKEK
+256 TKSVVDAENAPKEK
-270 THEPQTST
+270 APEPQTSM

-304 ADSGKAGEASMKS
+304 
-317 LHSALRLRLPA
+317 
-328 AKEPLGNETGK
+328 NETGK
-339 AGELSMK
+339 
-346 SGNEFCEA
+346 A

-369 TSPGRAKTDT
+369 ASPGGSPGRAKTDT

-414 EQVKGSSAVTTTA
+414 EQVKGSAAVTTTA

-475 SEPDFAESAELDIDL
+475 SESDFTESAEPDIDL